1 MGQKMDTIYL
11 NKLQKINIDTL
22 KNTKMKIKSFLGLL
36 DLDVALGVN
45 GLGDTQGT
53 KQILTMLYKVK
64 SPY

>member
-1 MGQKMDTIYL
+1 MDTIYL

-22 KNTKMKIKSFLGLL
+22 KSTKMKIKSFLGLL

-53 KQILTMLYKVK
+53 KQILTMLCKVK